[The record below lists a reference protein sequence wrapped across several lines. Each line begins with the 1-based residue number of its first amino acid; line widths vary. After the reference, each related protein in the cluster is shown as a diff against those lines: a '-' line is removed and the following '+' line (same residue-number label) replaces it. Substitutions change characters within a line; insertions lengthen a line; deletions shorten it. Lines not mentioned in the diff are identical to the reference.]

1 MKVKDVEFLCALSY
15 LVNHHHEVRRGVAHR
30 MIEAKRAVTTR
41 NQLGAGDGVPARKER
56 HIVAMP
62 DKFFRQ
68 VGNDPFG
75 AAVET
80 RRNAFYQRG
89 NLCDFHNDI
98 YFPPTI
104 INACSAV
111 HDYKRVH
118 RSKVPLQAD
127 RPTSTRSSIEV
138 ITETIESCSGC
149 LGGWGAGG
157 NRSHLDFGVA
167 PHLDFDYF
175 VDLSGRSLFYFDHA
189 VRSSCL

>member
-1 MKVKDVEFLCALSY
+1 MKMKDVEFLRALSY

-30 MIEAKRAVTTR
+30 TIEAKRTVATR
-41 NQLGAGDGVPARKER
+41 SQLGAGDGVPARKER
-56 HIVAMP
+56 HIVSKP

-104 INACSAV
+104 TNACSAA
-111 HDYKRVH
+111 KFRF
-118 RSKVPLQAD
+118 
-127 RPTSTRSSIEV
+127 RPIRPPSTRSSIEV